1 MHVEA
6 KAVPGRWT
14 GIQGRMG
21 VVSVSGPPKSNH
33 AGSYIISLYHARRAS
48 SVKLYALRTGRHGGQ
63 REQRLTRPSVKR
75 IEKNDKFA

>member
-6 KAVPGRWT
+6 EAVPGRWA

-33 AGSYIISLYHARRAS
+33 AGLSIIYLYHARRAS

-63 REQRLTRPSVKR
+63 REQRFTRPSLDRVP
-75 IEKNDKFA
+75 KNR